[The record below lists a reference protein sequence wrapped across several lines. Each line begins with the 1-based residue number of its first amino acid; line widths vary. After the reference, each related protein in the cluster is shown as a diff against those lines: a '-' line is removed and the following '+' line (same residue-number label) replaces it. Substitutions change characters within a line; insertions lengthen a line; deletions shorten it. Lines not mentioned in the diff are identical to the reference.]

1 MKKKA
6 QNKTNETYTASITH
20 YTTINPNI
28 LSNLYYIHQKCQM
41 QRSQKKNKTKQQKQ
55 NKQKGNFNFMTT

>member
-41 QRSQKKNKTKQQKQ
+41 QRSQKKKQNETTKTKQTKR
-55 NKQKGNFNFMTT
+55 KL